1 LPNIINSQNQV
12 QESRE
17 LLENGQSNFMHGTE
31 IPYVILS
38 QLGLVSE
45 R

>member
-1 LPNIINSQNQV
+1 
-12 QESRE
+12 
-17 LLENGQSNFMHGTE
+17 MHGTE

-38 QLGLVSE
+38 QLGLISE